1 MARKVKGSAVEKS
14 GLSPVSEDS
23 VTIAGEPLAYLATP
37 SPEVSSA
44 IMSIAPGATTQ
55 WMTHPAPIYIYVLEG
70 ALTVEFA
77 EGAPR
82 EFRAGQAFLQSRTKW
97 HRGRNDGPGQARF
110 LAVFF
115 GAKDVPNVLHPP
127 ACG

>member
-1 MARKVKGSAVEKS
+1 MARKVKGSAREKS
-14 GLSPVSEDS
+14 ELSSVSKAS

-37 SPEVSSA
+37 SPEVSSS
-44 IMSIAPGATTQ
+44 IMSIAPGATTH
-55 WMTHPAPIYIYVLEG
+55 WMTHPAPIYVLEG

-82 EFRAGQAFLQSRTKW
+82 DFRAGQGFLQSRTKW
-97 HRGRNDGPGQARF
+97 HRGRNDGPGPARF

-127 ACG
+127 ACV